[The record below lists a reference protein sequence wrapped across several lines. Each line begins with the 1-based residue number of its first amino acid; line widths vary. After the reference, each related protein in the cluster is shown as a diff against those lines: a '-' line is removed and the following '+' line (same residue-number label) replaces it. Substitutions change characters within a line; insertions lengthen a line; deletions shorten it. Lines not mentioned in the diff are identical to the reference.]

1 MKAIIIE
8 DEVTLASGLAVTLK
22 QLRPEIDIAAIA
34 PDTVS
39 AIEAIRS
46 TPDVELIFADIR
58 LEDGYS
64 FDVFDAVETDAMIIF
79 TTAYDEYAL
88 RAFDY
93 ECIDYILKP
102 YRKDD
107 LEDALR
113 RYERRQIH
121 TGVEDSRRVAEGL
134 QKDSSLYRNKIE
146 LNRVDSTA
154 IVDTADIC
162 YAEYDLGSVHVY
174 CQDRV
179 SGTTTLSLTNL
190 AAELDPEVFMKVSR
204 IHIVNVNEVASI
216 LPTLRR
222 NKILTLRAP
231 YENVRL
237 EVTAEMLRELK
248 KKMNLR

>member
-1 MKAIIIE
+1 MKVIIIE
-8 DEVTLASGLAVTLK
+8 DEITLATGLAATLK
-22 QLRPEIDIAAIA
+22 QLRPGIEISAIA

-39 AIEAIRS
+39 AIEAVRS
-46 TPDVELIFADIR
+46 NQDAELIFADIR

-64 FDVFDAVETDAMIIF
+64 FDVFDTVETDAMIIF

-121 TGVEDSRRVAEGL
+121 TGVEDSRRVSEGL
-134 QKDSSLYRNKIE
+134 QNASSPFRNRIE
-146 LNRVDSTA
+146 LDRIDSTI
-154 IVDTADIC
+154 IVDTTDIC

-174 CQDRV
+174 CKDKG

-190 AAELDPEVFMKVSR
+190 AAELDPDVFMKISR
-204 IHIVNVNEVASI
+204 VHIVNVNEVASI

-237 EVTAEMLRELK
+237 ELTAEMLRELK